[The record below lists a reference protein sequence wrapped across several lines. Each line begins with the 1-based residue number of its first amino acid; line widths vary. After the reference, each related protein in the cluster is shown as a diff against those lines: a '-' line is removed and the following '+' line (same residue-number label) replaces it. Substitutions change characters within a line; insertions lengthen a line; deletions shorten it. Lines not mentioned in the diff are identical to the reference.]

1 MVTMGSIFCF
11 LDYILFID
19 LLSYS
24 PVASY
29 SCHTTALHTTALA
42 GGAPCEMRPGRDGLP
57 EGLLENALGEAG
69 LESRRLKEPCC

>member
-1 MVTMGSIFCF
+1 MYNPISG
-11 LDYILFID
+11 
-19 LLSYS
+19 
-24 PVASY
+24 
-29 SCHTTALHTTALA
+29 ALPCAIRADRYANRPRRAALA